1 MSSRGVVAAVV
12 VSVLSVGCAAFGAE
26 QAEPYFPPDQDVVRT
41 VYGPESE
48 SLAVERPVVDS
59 AARRHASEHM
69 VDRDVVRTVWGPQ
82 SDPWATGEP
91 TASVRDVH
99 GWQKGQVQV
108 TLAR

>member
-1 MSSRGVVAAVV
+1 MHSRGVVAAVV
-12 VSVLSVGCAAFGAE
+12 GSVLSVGCAAFGAE
-26 QAEPYFPPDQDVVRT
+26 QAEPYFPPDQNVVRT

-48 SLAVERPVVDS
+48 PLAVERPVVDS

-91 TASVRDVH
+91 TTPERRVP
-99 GWQKGQVQV
+99 
-108 TLAR
+108 ARRMGKLELP